1 MRILLCASN
10 AFCCG
15 YTLQT
20 TWLLC
25 VTLCARNDKVLV
37 MLIKLSYWAFAR
49 KRSIHFVI
57 LPCFADLFSLC
68 HTERSEVSINLKCEF
83 ALLKRILNSLD
94 FSLAKLTQND
104 KCLRVLPFTKTQ
116 NDNAEFLFV
125 LTLCVQNDKGAPSL
139 CYKNAFCSSLWAVFA
154 KNGVV
159 IYQFKRKFN
168 SMDCHE
174 FARLRSANSRN
185 DKFLVILS
193 LWRSICE
200 FKAF

>member
-1 MRILLCASN
+1 MTNVWEFCLLQRLKTTMRILLCASN

-116 NDNAEFLFV
+116 NDNAEFLLCANAMRSKWQGCAVIV
-125 LTLCVQNDKGAPSL
+125 LQ
-139 CYKNAFCSSLWAVFA
+139 
-154 KNGVV
+154 
-159 IYQFKRKFN
+159 KRF
-168 SMDCHE
+168 
-174 FARLRSANSRN
+174 L
-185 DKFLVILS
+185 LVIVSGFCKKRRGNLS
-193 LWRSICE
+193 I
-200 FKAF
+200 